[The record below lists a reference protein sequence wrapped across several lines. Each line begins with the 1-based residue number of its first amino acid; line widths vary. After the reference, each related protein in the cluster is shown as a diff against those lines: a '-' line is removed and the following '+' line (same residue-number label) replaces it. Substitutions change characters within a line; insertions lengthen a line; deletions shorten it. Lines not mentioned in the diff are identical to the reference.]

1 MHFELDTVDA
11 LLAHLAEYEQLDG
24 VVCQGLNLSHQTET
38 LLGVTAAGAAF
49 LGCQLEDRALL
60 HVIATGGIV
69 FPRLADVPYHPYRS
83 TLYTIEELM
92 EGYRRGEPG
101 SFQRDALDM
110 TIYQHFTR
118 FRLSNESPP
127 LLEALAQRLHDHAID
142 DALNE
147 LLGQHPQIVAIMGG
161 HRLVRGEKAY
171 RDVAHIAHGL
181 TARGYFIATGG
192 GPGAME
198 AANLGAHMARYQP
211 DELESA
217 IDMLAGEPSYKSN
230 AYLDLGF
237 AVRDR
242 YPDAGQSLAV
252 PTWFYGHEP
261 TNQFASHIAK
271 YFANSIREDV
281 LLAIASSGVVYA
293 PGSAGT
299 IQEIFMDAAQNHYGS
314 FKVVSPMVFYN
325 TAFWSEHTPIFPL
338 LRQLA
343 VGKQYHDLISIHDS
357 PDDIIHFIE
366 SHRPIPYDPNY

>member
-1 MHFELDTVDA
+1 MHIELDTVDA
-11 LLAHLAEYEQLDG
+11 LLAHIAENDHLDG
-24 VVCQGLNLSHQTET
+24 VVCQGLDLSRQTDT
-38 LLGVTAAGAAF
+38 LLDVTAAGATF
-49 LGCQLEDRALL
+49 LGCQLEGRALL
-60 HVIATGGIV
+60 HIVASGGLV

-127 LLEALAQRLHDHAID
+127 ILEALAQRLHDHAID
-142 DALNE
+142 DALDE
-147 LLGQHPQIVAIMGG
+147 LLDHHPQIVAIMGG

-198 AANLGAHMARYQP
+198 AGNLGAHMARYQP
-211 DELESA
+211 DELDAA
-217 IDMLAGEPSYKSN
+217 IDLLAGEPSYKSP

-242 YPDAGQSLAV
+242 YPDAGQSLAI

-261 TNQFASHIAK
+261 TNQFATHIAK

-281 LLAIASSGVVYA
+281 LLAIATSGVIFA

-325 TAFWSEHTPIFPL
+325 TAFWTEHTPVYPL

-343 VGKQYHDLISIHDS
+343 ADRQYIDLISIHDT
-357 PDDIIHFIE
+357 PEDIIHFIE